1 MPPTPSSLSVN
12 TALRPDS
19 YARDDSTTPEP
30 YSSATPRSSLIPRK
44 WDITFTSSKPIPLPT
59 MLKGAGGPNMFE
71 GAATFESGKVRSF
84 AVYDSEDLTQL
95 LTFQDAW
102 SPVDMLVVKFAAL
115 KSLTLT
121 VGGRSDSF
129 SSVNGPP
136 QFNSRSGSFGAMD
149 RPRTGSLL
157 AGERP
162 SPGRSGSF
170 GAQGPYSPY
179 SSSPST
185 LVAGSYGSQVSFAH
199 QPTTPNSF
207 RRFDLTSTPPVPS
220 SLSHPDLPSAIDHH
234 DPRSSTTS
242 IPTPTQP
249 PNKPRSG
256 SMSWFFRHTRSPSMS
271 STDTSSPPPQT
282 PRPSIGSNPLRN
294 LLDRRVPYIILE
306 LNLADLYR
314 RYEEKAHIGS
324 SFTAY
329 VLDYISSNLR
339 SVPVHAMPKL
349 TGFLLT
355 GLKDLAKLRD
365 RPDAGVAKVI
375 DAIKG
380 LTTSESTTGE
390 AAPSGTRSEYA
401 QSMISLATVHTD
413 ASWCSPIVILDSY
426 GADLWDSV
434 RDKMNGV
441 MLENPFFKGNGKQ
454 KIRFG
459 VDRTDFDALCKKLSV
474 EISLRDD
481 FVVLDRE
488 VSVKQELL
496 DAAIIRTYVRWFRG
510 LSFVGFYT
518 QDHPLFNPMANTSTG
533 SVHSIHSIQAMSVVP
548 PAVESVKPVGFNDLG
563 DDSIFEM
570 ATHPVIL
577 KVKED
582 VQSLVGAIV
591 DQDEKK
597 VVDKRRSYPLE
608 AETVTPE
615 IWADVLDP
623 RTTKIPGKLLKT
635 LGDPMTMPVIEIGK
649 GAPAQVMLRKP
660 REPVPFATTAIYKG
674 IEHLQKL
681 YPRSKST
688 SQPTNPYRNPGLP
701 TQSQYSIDSSMPMP
715 LTSIMKNPSLGVS
728 TNALSRDSMSFDQ
741 RSMGTQLNLKR
752 QKSMGGQSQ
761 VSSTTTTQIAETKP
775 KRMSKRISYLSDLQP
790 PTISSNHQ
798 NGNLQLT
805 NGNRPRGNSSASQ
818 FRNLYSGSHILLAS
832 VTHFTADYGPQR
844 RDEIAHMI
852 LNVMFDLLDKKLLA
866 EADRN
871 VDVEGASSEIMGGI
885 VETLEEILTSP
896 SECVKWLLT
905 QSRNRNQDPSN
916 TTLTDPVPE
925 SDDPM
930 LSLTVEL
937 IRSLLHGL
945 KNGDIKV
952 HIPMKAAF
960 LANLKTGVAYTPVWA
975 VVGERNATTHI
986 FLSEECGV
994 QERVEVILHAWCAA
1008 QEGWSSVRCIVAES
1022 LIQAQRCGEVE
1033 VGKMPLPVP
1042 KRLQYEID
1050 ALAPSE
1056 LLATIRNCDGKQK
1069 SIWGNPVLGEGE
1081 ATFVVG
1087 VCDYLSRR
1095 AEWILTEKEGWIDAM
1110 KQAADDGYEP
1120 RNQVEIRMTSWVG
1133 RCTLGPKGADDLL
1146 EVSKGIWADIEHHL
1160 GEDYDLG
1167 KLTLTEGR
1175 RRRLWALCY
1184 LFSIFWKSCRR
1195 TAYTELM
1202 SSLITKNPSF
1212 LPDADQAAVCIEMTT
1227 TATILQS
1234 IFSLS
1239 SHTLSR
1245 SLHSLLRKRTAEERY
1260 AARRVEKKG
1269 AEEMKEEGVE
1279 EGTQAL
1285 KRSVVNAYIF
1295 VYPILLDIAM
1305 VLALGSG
1312 IFSSNR
1318 MDAKGLEASSVVFLG
1333 MFPVIG
1339 AVMNSIGRTVTY
1351 YFYQKSIPLM
1361 IAAFYRRLAGAII
1374 LFLICGLIMGGA
1386 AWYMV
1391 GTWYHGLLAMI
1402 YAIMFGLFMVFFCV
1416 LIILRDP
1423 DEYFFKSAGPAAV
1436 LRMLIILLPNAFICR
1451 FYFSDSSYPLVVWG
1465 IYILSLTLATSYM
1478 FYSFVWIT
1486 QTYIKWPEVVKP
1498 TPRKDILEMYAR
1510 VMPKSTAEEEP
1521 DADKLGKKTRRWERS
1536 ATEWYAAKMQHAL
1549 EQHLTKPGAEHQDPA
1564 IKARMKQWFWEN
1576 MLMKWYAQ
1584 RAGMTNLKKFSSE
1597 WDGVVKQAVAE
1608 LKKKYTVEKLN
1619 RGDILFDNELPAI
1632 AFGFLY
1638 FVMIFGDRWTVL
1650 FVTGRAV
1657 TFFPS
1662 SEVGQ
1667 DYLYGAL
1674 GGLLYLLLASG
1685 LLELTLSSFYANHK
1699 AIAMTSL
1706 ADTEG
1711 PQTIFE
1717 QYRLALKV
1725 LYEREIKKFFLLS
1738 TPILIIACAVIIPL
1752 SVLNKR
1758 WTMLITFGITI
1769 FGYIG
1774 LLIGLFHKLFIA
1786 QKETTVNTGL
1796 GGALALSLVAS
1807 SVVVRL
1813 IGEPQWACISTA
1825 LCGWGFAA
1833 VCIGS
1838 SYFEKV
1844 QSVHYTISISPN
1856 LTSSGQRNIGQPH
1869 SDTIAHA
1876 RTQLGKN
1883 LLDSLHHT
1891 ERIKSQSALGMGVKA
1906 YLQNT
1911 SETLASLAPTHIFR
1925 VAFASAPTQLMNLV
1939 RAFMENHLL
1948 VHRAEDPLEAGG
1960 ATYAAIAMADDR
1972 EASARRLHVFLS
1984 PIDMALNQFQ
1994 TLLVTVEAV
2003 VHEFVEVTGTLHSG
2017 ACIAETLLAVSGPD
2031 GGVVREGADDW
2042 AERLL
2047 PERMKIQIEGMNEAE
2062 KAKVWYR
2069 TQEVVGRKACL
2080 GVDVDTKW
2088 HWEGGMTG
2096 EDRAFMVALA
2106 KIWWDC
2112 FEEMELTARY
2122 PRAMTALLSKAPASF
2137 RKLLT
2142 QPGLPL
2148 DIDSHAAQSLLSC
2161 ALAFNIEH
2169 LCKQAV
2175 RKPGKYNDGTS
2186 SRRTKRGFGSTLT
2199 RKLTLGKGNFTLS
2212 RGFTLSRTMSR
2223 NKAAARPRLPADPKD
2238 HKDSMWDTLWERFLE
2253 TRVVFFLALT
2263 ADQRFGREVSS
2274 QYLLR
2279 LPLVVVHAVC
2289 RALLNSLQDTFL
2301 YRQNPNINLLLKQA
2315 KQGLCRVHH
2324 YERQGGKTE
2333 VSLIETYISASH
2345 TMVAV
2350 IERSEGDEE
2359 MGKKHDLIVANRYKI
2374 AGSKPEGWK
2383 AGTAKPASIGHYEKL
2398 GGGKYRLLHE
2408 LVHDAGGKVVGT
2420 HIYEYTLNG
2429 NGKTTIPR
2437 RRYVFNEAVDPATWK
2452 FGQPGHPEP
2461 AEIQTF
2467 SLLADNAVV
2476 TEVVM
2481 LRKHKPSGVKATVHA
2496 AYEYP
2501 RKGAQAGPRRAIF
2514 RSNYPSQ
2521 WQMTVEYA
2529 RLTRT
2534 EGKPRLASVELI
2546 QMQGVSDI
2554 RYFTAFDYTHP
2565 EHVRLDTVRFFIDPS
2580 QADVR
2585 VRTPNFIEN
2594 DEFGVLGEQ
2603 TPSTLYESSDF
2614 FVDGLRGIKRRRY
2627 GWFGG
2632 LQKIEYH
2639 DTPYGSLRKRENLWA
2654 GWRRG
2659 EIAGTFARDL
2669 DEIFLRHEPL
2679 LGSYWRRRD
2688 VGDVEGARR
2697 VLRERKQE
2705 LNSELQMTDGPW
2717 TRTHLQIRYSDLY
2730 KLALGGDAQKVY
2742 AEGSSLSKSQM
2753 NIDEQSGNG
2762 TLNVTNV
2769 DSGTWPTS
2777 GGGVGSCR
2785 RDLIAG
2791 LDRVRWTAIAEIASA
2806 EMVQKDYPVEKH
2818 INAIIYLPL
2827 WDVDF
2832 GTPNEN
2838 VYRTVPHRVLQMKA
2852 RRTTAKVVRTMFV
2865 PLVQKLIKG
2874 CLTDKWDPASVD
2886 EYANV
2891 FVDFYK
2897 FFAVY
2902 DWVKA
2907 WNHLSTQEA
2916 WIRGWLDIAWRQW
2929 KKDKLVDIETPTLR
2943 HVEMLYDLLARLLLP
2958 LTVTIPQDPVI
2969 HCSHHGVQAIVGV
2982 VAKALHGSSVV
2993 VWDHGI
2999 LWRERLFGLC
3009 FDDNM
3014 PRFVHIGFAGL
3025 TRLVA
3030 KVVYARAD
3038 YVTPCTSVQ
3047 NVAWEAWLG
3056 GGKHGNA
3063 LENVQMH
3070 RKINPV
3076 LNGMDVMKFQPNPSL
3091 EHDVP
3096 MGVMLSHISPVKDV
3110 MNAIAAARFI
3120 VHEFKLSNYQLH
3132 IYGSPDKDP
3141 SYTAEC
3147 QRAIAN
3153 FGLANNVF
3161 MKGLGSPS
3169 KVLPTGWVFVN
3180 SSITEG
3186 LPLALGEAGL
3196 CGLPVVCTDVGGS
3209 REVIRND
3216 RTGETC
3222 GAIVPPSKPR
3232 QLALAQ
3238 LKVLAVSDGVGKWVG
3253 VGEPGGVPEVSV
3265 EELLAKPGKLAE
3277 RINDQAVKEARRKV
3291 GMRLRERTISV
3302 FSIARYWRE
3311 HEQICWL
3318 GPSYAKK
3325 RR

>member
-1 MPPTPSSLSVN
+1 MVVNIRDRTDSNLSVYTGPAHQYIPDESPPTP
-12 TALRPDS
+12 
-19 YARDDSTTPEP
+19 EP
-30 YSSATPRSSLIPRK
+30 ATWGEQTGKQSLIPKK
-44 WDITFTSSKPIPLPT
+44 WDITFSSNKPIPLPM

-71 GAATFESGKVRSF
+71 NAQTFESGKVRNF
-84 AVYDSEDLTQL
+84 AVYDDEDLCKL

-102 SPVDMLVVKFAAL
+102 APVDLLIIRFGAL
-115 KSLTLT
+115 RSLAI
-121 VGGRSDSF
+121 GGRSESM
-129 SSVNGPP
+129 SSVYGPP
-136 QFNSRSGSFGAMD
+136 PMMQKSASFGANGT
-149 RPRTGSLL
+149 PTPTTPYASSPTLVGS
-157 AGERP
+157 
-162 SPGRSGSF
+162 SYGSTTSF
-170 GAQGPYSPY
+170 MSNQPTAPNSFHRYNV
-179 SSSPST
+179 SSSPQS
-185 LVAGSYGSQVSFAH
+185 A
-199 QPTTPNSF
+199 
-207 RRFDLTSTPPVPS
+207 
-220 SLSHPDLPSAIDHH
+220 SHPDLPSIYDASA
-234 DPRSSTTS
+234 PSTNSVPTAPTSS
-242 IPTPTQP
+242 
-249 PNKPRSG
+249 NKSRSG
-256 SMSWFFRHTRSPSMS
+256 SMSWFFRNARSPSFS
-271 STDTSSPPPQT
+271 SDDTSKTPSPITPNM
-282 PRPSIGSNPLRN
+282 PRPSVGANPLRA
-294 LLDRRVPYIILE
+294 LLDRRTKYIVLE
-306 LNLADLYR
+306 LDLADLYK
-314 RYEEKAHIGS
+314 RYDEKARMGS
-324 SFTAY
+324 SFTHY
-329 VLDYISSNLR
+329 VLEYIITHLK
-339 SVPVHAMPKL
+339 SVPVHSLPKV
-349 TGFLLT
+349 TGFYLT
-355 GLKDLAKLRD
+355 GLKELAKLRD
-365 RPDAGVAKVI
+365 RPDAGVPKI
-375 DAIKG
+375 LDAIKG
-380 LTTSESTTGE
+380 LSSTSTTTTTSDSPAEKAS
-390 AAPSGTRSEYA
+390 S
-401 QSMISLATVHTD
+401 QISLTHVST
-413 ASWCSPIVILDSY
+413 SKPQWCSPIVLLDEHATTLY
-426 GADLWDSV
+426 DTL
-434 RDKMNGV
+434 RDKMNGI
-441 MLENPFFKGNGKQ
+441 LLQNPYFKSNGKQ
-454 KIRFG
+454 KLRFG
-459 VDRTDFDALCKKLSV
+459 VDRSDFDALCKKLSV

-481 FVVLDRE
+481 FVILER
-488 VSVKQELL
+488 ELL
-496 DAAIIRTYVRWFRG
+496 SCRLDAVDAAVVRSYVRWFRG
-510 LSFVGFYT
+510 LGFVGFWS
-518 QDHPLFNPMANTSTG
+518 QDHPMGGHHSAASSATSLHQMQQG
-533 SVHSIHSIQAMSVVP
+533 PNSMVP
-548 PAVESVKPVGFNDLG
+548 PSVEAVKPVGFTDLG

-570 ATHPVIL
+570 ATHPSIL
-577 KVKED
+577 KVRDD
-582 VQSLVGAIV
+582 VQTLVGVII
-591 DQDEKK
+591 DQDKREEDK
-597 VVDKRRSYPLE
+597 VVNGIHM
-608 AETVTPE
+608 AETVTQEVWTDILNP
-615 IWADVLDP
+615 A
-623 RTTKIPGKLLKT
+623 TTKIPHKLLKA
-635 LGDPMTMPVIEIGK
+635 LGEPMGMPVIEIGR

-660 REPVPFATTAIYKG
+660 REPVAQTVSEMWRG
-674 IEHLQKL
+674 VEHLQKL
-681 YPRSKST
+681 LPRHRNAQGQL
-688 SQPTNPYRNPGLP
+688 QPYALKGIPNA
-701 TQSQYSIDSSMPMP
+701 SQYSIDSSMPMP
-715 LTSIMKNPSLGVS
+715 MIMKNPSMGVS
-728 TNALSRDSMSFDQ
+728 TAALSRSSMSFDQ
-741 RSMGTQLNLKR
+741 RSMSTNVQLQRTNT
-752 QKSMGGQSQ
+752 QKSAGGWSEK
-761 VSSTTTTQIAETKP
+761 STIAPTVTTAPTNN
-775 KRMSKRISYLSDLQP
+775 KRMSKRISYMSDLQP
-790 PTISSNHQ
+790 PTINQGGKSDNRSRAASNLSAYP
-798 NGNLQLT
+798 GAA
-805 NGNRPRGNSSASQ
+805 NSGYA
-818 FRNLYSGSHILLAS
+818 SHILLSS

-844 RDEIAHMI
+844 RDEIAHQI
-852 LNVMFDLLDKKLLA
+852 LGVMFDLLDKKLLA

-871 VDVEGASSEIMGGI
+871 VDVEGAKSDILGSVLEI
-885 VETLEEILTSP
+885 LEEMVTNPSP
-896 SECVKWLLT
+896 RVKWLLSL
-905 QSRNRNQDPSN
+905 SREA
-916 TTLTDPVPE
+916 TDIDGAPE
-925 SDDPM
+925 SYDPL
-930 LSLTVEL
+930 LSPTMH
-937 IRSLLHGL
+937 LLRALLSGL
-945 KNGDIKV
+945 KTGEIKI

-960 LANLKTGVAYTPVWA
+960 LANLKTGVAYTPVWC
-975 VVGERNATTHI
+975 VVGERHGVTHF
-986 FLSEECGV
+986 FLSEELGV
-994 QERVEVILHAWCAA
+994 QERVEVLLSGWCSAR
-1008 QEGWSSVRCIVAES
+1008 EGWSGVRCIVAEG
-1022 LIQAQRCGEVE
+1022 LVDAQRDSKTVGEE
-1033 VGKMPLPVP
+1033 ERIDGYRLPMPR
-1042 KRLQYEID
+1042 RLEYEIK
-1050 ALAPSE
+1050 ALCYSE
-1056 LLATIRNCDGKQK
+1056 LLSTIRNCDGKQK
-1069 SIWGNPVLGEGE
+1069 SIWGNPALSEGE
-1081 ATFVVG
+1081 ATYVVG
-1087 VCDYLSRR
+1087 VCDYLSTLS
-1095 AEWILTEKEGWIDAM
+1095 EWLLTEKEGWIDAM
-1110 KQAADDGYEP
+1110 KKSADEGYEP
-1120 RNQVEIRMTSWVG
+1120 RNPVEMRVSQWVG
-1133 RCTLGPKGADDLL
+1133 RSTLSPRGGDELL
-1146 EVSKGIWADIEHHL
+1146 EVAKGIADSISALLPQLDEQKV
-1160 GEDYDLG
+1160 DLSVLVDENR
-1167 KLTLTEGR
+1167 LTFTEGK
-1175 RRRLWALCY
+1175 RRRLWAYCY

-1195 TAYTELM
+1195 TAYTELLV
-1202 SSLITKNPSF
+1202 SLISKNPSF

-1227 TATILQS
+1227 TSSILQAL
-1234 IFSLS
+1234 FSMS
-1239 SHTLSR
+1239 SHSLSR
-1245 SLHSLLRKRTAEERY
+1245 SLHALLRKRTAEERY
-1260 AARRVEKKG
+1260 AARRVEKHG
-1269 AEEMKEEGVE
+1269 VEDLKEDGVE
-1279 EGTQAL
+1279 EGSQAL

-1318 MDAKGLEASSVVFLG
+1318 MDAKGLEASSIVFLG

-1339 AVMNSIGRTVTY
+1339 AVMNSVGRTVTY

-1361 IAAFYRRLAGAII
+1361 IAAFFRRLAGAIV

-1391 GTWYHGLLAMI
+1391 GSWVHGLLAMI

-1423 DEYFFKSAGPAAV
+1423 DEYFYKSAGPAAV

-1451 FYFSDSSYPLVVWG
+1451 FYFQGPSHPLIVWG
-1465 IYILSLTLATSYM
+1465 IYILSLTLATAYM
-1478 FYSFVWIT
+1478 WYSFVWIA
-1486 QTYIKWPEVVKP
+1486 QTYIRWPEEVKP
-1498 TPRKDILEMYAR
+1498 TPRKEILEMYEKIA
-1510 VMPKSTAEEEP
+1510 PKPTAADEP
-1521 DADKLGKKTRRWERS
+1521 DEDKLGKKTRLWERS
-1536 ATEWYAAKMQHAL
+1536 ATEWYSDKMERAL
-1549 EQHLTKPGAEHQDPA
+1549 GEIAKPGAGNHNEPA
-1564 IKARMKQWFWEN
+1564 IQKRMKQWFWEN

-1662 SEVGQ
+1662 SDVGS

-1674 GGLLYLLLASG
+1674 ASLLYLLLSSG

-1699 AIAMTSL
+1699 DIAMTSL

-1725 LYEREIKKFFLLS
+1725 LYERELKKFFLCSFPLLV
-1738 TPILIIACAVIIPL
+1738 IGCAVIVPL

-1758 WTMLITFGITI
+1758 WTMLITFGITT

-1786 QKETTVNTGL
+1786 QKESTVNGGL
-1796 GGALALSLVAS
+1796 GFSLLIGLAASTAVVKLV
-1807 SVVVRL
+1807 
-1813 IGEPQWACISTA
+1813 GEPQWACIATA

-1833 VCIGS
+1833 VCVGS

-1844 QSVHYTISISPN
+1844 QSVHYTISISPQ

-1869 SDTIAHA
+1869 SEAIANA
-1876 RTQLGKN
+1876 RTTLGKN

-1891 ERIKSQSALGMGVKA
+1891 ERVKATSALGLGVKA

-1911 SETLASLAPTHIFR
+1911 AETLASLQPTHIFR
-1925 VAFASAPTQLMNLV
+1925 VAFASAPMQFMNLV
-1939 RAFMENHLL
+1939 RAFMENHLQA
-1948 VHRAEDPLEAGG
+1948 HKAEEALEAGG

-1972 EASARRLHVFLS
+1972 ETNARRLHVFLS
-1984 PIDMALNQFQ
+1984 PIEAAMSQFQ
-1994 TLLVTVEAV
+1994 TLLVTVEAL

-2031 GGVVREGADDW
+2031 GGVVREGAEDW

-2047 PERMKIQIEGMNEAE
+2047 PERIKLQIEAMNEQD

-2069 TQEVVGRKACL
+2069 TQEVVGKKASL
-2080 GVDVDTKW
+2080 GIDVDTKW
-2088 HWEGGMTG
+2088 HYEGGMTP
-2096 EDRAFMVALA
+2096 EDRTFMVALA
-2106 KIWWDC
+2106 KIWWDA

-2122 PRAMTALLSKAPASF
+2122 PRAMTSLLSRAPASF

-2142 QPGLPL
+2142 QPGQPL
-2148 DIDSHAAQSLLSC
+2148 DIDAHGAQSLLSC

-2175 RKPGKYNDGTS
+2175 RKPGRFDGGTS

-2199 RKLTLGKGNFTLS
+2199 RKLTIGRGFTLS
-2212 RGFTLSRTMSR
+2212 RGFTISRTLSR
-2223 NKAAARPRLPADPKD
+2223 NKAASRPKLPNDPKE
-2238 HKDSMWDTLWERFLE
+2238 HKDSKWDRLVEQFLE

-2274 QYLLR
+2274 QYVLR

-2289 RALLNSLQDTFL
+2289 RALLNALQDSLL
-2301 YRQNPNINLLLKQA
+2301 YKQNENINLLLKQA

-2324 YERQGGKTE
+2324 FTRGAGGRSE
-2333 VSLIETYISASH
+2333 VSCVETYYSASH
-2345 TMVAV
+2345 TIVAV
-2350 IERSEGDEE
+2350 VDREDHGDVEA
-2359 MGKKHDLIVANRYKI
+2359 GRKKGQLTVNRYKI
-2374 AGSKPEGWK
+2374 SGPKPATWK
-2383 AGTAKPASIGHYEKL
+2383 AGNAKPVSTGCYEQL
-2398 GGGKYRLLHE
+2398 GVGRRRLLWE
-2408 LVHDAGGKVVGT
+2408 QINDAGGKCIGT
-2420 HIYEYTLNG
+2420 HIYEYAQGQNV
-2429 NGKTTIPR
+2429 IPR
-2437 RRYVFNEAVDPATWK
+2437 RRYVLNEEVDPAHYA

-2481 LRKHKPSGVKATVHA
+2481 IRKHKPSGIKSTIHA

-2514 RSNYPSQ
+2514 RSNYPVQ

-2534 EGKPRLASVELI
+2534 EGKPRLANVELV
-2546 QMQGVSDI
+2546 QMQGQSDV

-2565 EHVRLDTVRFFIDPS
+2565 EHVRLDTVRFFMNDTQP
-2580 QADVR
+2580 DVR

-2594 DEFGVLGEQ
+2594 DEFGILSEQ
-2603 TPSTLYESSDF
+2603 TPATLYESSDF
-2614 FVDGLRGIKRRRY
+2614 FVDGLRAVSRRAHSY
-2627 GWFGG
+2627 KPPFVQ
-2632 LQKIEYH
+2632 LQRIEYH
-2639 DTPYGSLRKRENLWA
+2639 DTPYTSLRKRENLWA

-2659 EIAGTFARDL
+2659 EIPGTFARDL
-2669 DEIFLRHEPL
+2669 DEIFLRDEPL

-2697 VLRERKQE
+2697 VLRERRQE
-2705 LNSELQMTDGPW
+2705 LTAELQMTDGPW

-2742 AEGSSLSKSQM
+2742 ADGPTLSKSQVDI
-2753 NIDEQSGNG
+2753 NDNGQGG

-2791 LDRVRWTAIAEIASA
+2791 LNRVRWTAIAEIASA

-2838 VYRTVPHRVLQMKA
+2838 VYRTVPHRLLQMKA

-2874 CLTDKWDPASVD
+2874 CLTTDWDANSVD

-2929 KKDKLVDIETPTLR
+2929 KNESLVDIETPTLR

-3009 FDDNM
+3009 FDENM

-3063 LENVQMH
+3063 YENSMMH

-3076 LNGMDVMKFQPNPSL
+3076 LNGMDVMKFAPNPNL
-3091 EHDVP
+3091 ETDFP

-3141 SYTAEC
+3141 AYTAEC

-3209 REVIRND
+3209 REVIRIES
-3216 RTGETC
+3216 TGETC

-3232 QLALAQ
+3232 QLAIAQ
-3238 LKVLAVSDGVGKWVG
+3238 LKVLAVSDGIGKFVG
-3253 VGEPGGVPEVSV
+3253 VDDAGGVGDDSFDSLV
-3265 EELLAKPGKLAE
+3265 ARGKLEE
-3277 RINDQAVKEARRKV
+3277 RICDERVKGLRRKV

-3318 GPSYAKK
+3318 GPAYAKK